1 MPRRAQNSEEEGQPL
16 EPRLHG
22 EMLSTTLLAMLRN
35 WNAYGYQ
42 LAREM
47 SKAGLPAFD
56 FGTIYR
62 TLRQLERTG
71 LVSSFWDV
79 SPSGPAR
86 RMYSL
91 TKAGDTF
98 LSSWVDMLQR
108 YQMVLQS
115 AAEAYKNGDPALRE
129 GLPEEE
135 EPAKPTQG
143 G

>member
-1 MPRRAQNSEEEGQPL
+1 MNGEGGQPL

-42 LAREM
+42 LAQEM

-62 TLRQLERTG
+62 TLRQLERSG
-71 LVSSFWDV
+71 LVSSFWDT

-91 TKAGDTF
+91 TQTGDAF
-98 LSSWVDMLQR
+98 LSSWIDMLQR
-108 YQMVLQS
+108 YQSVLQS
-115 AAEAYKNGDPALRE
+115 AAEAYKNSDPGLRADGE
-129 GLPEEE
+129 A
-135 EPAKPTQG
+135 PAEAEHTREAEHG
-143 G
+143 